1 MANLPEIK
9 VLGVSGSLRRG
20 SYNTAAL
27 REAIGLA
34 PAGMHIEM
42 ADIAE
47 IPLYNEDVFAL
58 GFPPAVERF
67 RQQIRAADALLWTTP
82 EYNYSVPGVLKNA
95 IDWAS
100 RPPEQPFAGKPAAVF
115 GASAGRFGTAR
126 AQYHLRQSMVF
137 LDVHMMNRPEVMIAG
152 APALF
157 DAQGQLMDERTR
169 EQLRGLLEAFYVWII
184 KHKAL
189 SQER

>member
-9 VLGVSGSLRRG
+9 VLGISGSLRRE

-34 PAGMHIEM
+34 PSGMHIEM

-58 GFPPAVERF
+58 GFPPAVERI
-67 RQQIRAADALLWTTP
+67 RQQIRVADALLWATP
-82 EYNYSVPGVLKNA
+82 EYNYSVLGVLKNA

-100 RPPEQPFAGKPAAVF
+100 RPPDNPLPASRLQFLGPVPD
-115 GASAGRFGTAR
+115 ASVLLVRSITCAKVWCF
-126 AQYHLRQSMVF
+126 SMC
-137 LDVHMMNRPEVMIAG
+137 
-152 APALF
+152 
-157 DAQGQLMDERTR
+157 T
-169 EQLRGLLEAFYVWII
+169 
-184 KHKAL
+184 
-189 SQER
+189 